1 MVAMNFIDVD
11 EWLLTKQIDSLA
23 ELQIENQGG
32 TIFLADLLEMYLKE
46 QLEFTILD
54 FSKIA
59 QK

>member
-1 MVAMNFIDVD
+1 MNFIDVD